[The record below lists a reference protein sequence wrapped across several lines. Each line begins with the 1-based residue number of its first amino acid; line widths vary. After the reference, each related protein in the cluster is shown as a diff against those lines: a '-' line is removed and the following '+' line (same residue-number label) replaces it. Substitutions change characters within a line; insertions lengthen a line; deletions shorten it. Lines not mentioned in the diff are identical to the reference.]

1 MTQVRKQI
9 SVTQGNG
16 RNQRDD
22 VALVFTLYRKNMLT
36 QRGVAAFISLKSSK
50 MLLRTTKVP

>member
-9 SVTQGNG
+9 YVIQGNG

-22 VALVFTLYRKNMLT
+22 VALVFTLYRKNVLT
-36 QRGVAAFISLKSSK
+36 SERCVFIYQFAKL
-50 MLLRTTKVP
+50 TKIA